1 MTGLESL
8 KLAFLK
14 FNLKFNSASSG
25 IIKLQ
30 THQEHLQLPQ
40 GWRIAHFA
48 DMVAILNSIVLNIY
62 YGMLRGQ
69 INMYLPPEHPN
80 NKIQK
85 WSLHVRNGLCSAIS
99 CPAWWGICRL
109 SHAMKTNP
117 YLHVYPKVRGVGGL
131 LWLVHNGI
139 RSGTKANTRHGQLLN
154 LLGRHRS
161 QCWVSVSIGFGFLFD
176 RRSIRNWSEYFPSTT
191 EHSKAKLGK
200 FQLSTLNCST
210 STSQSM

>member
-1 MTGLESL
+1 M

-14 FNLKFNSASSG
+14 FNLKFNSAALG

-40 GWRIAHFA
+40 GWGIAHFA
-48 DMVAILNSIVLNIY
+48 DMVAILNFIVLNIY

-85 WSLHVRNGLCSAIS
+85 WSPHLRNGLCSAIS

-109 SHAMKTNP
+109 LHTMKTNP
-117 YLHVYPKVRGVGGL
+117 YLHVYPKVRGVGVYFD
-131 LWLVHNGI
+131 WCIMASEVEQRPTLVTAGKLI
-139 RSGTKANTRHGQLLN
+139 RPAQKSM
-154 LLGRHRS
+154 LG
-161 QCWVSVSIGFGFLFD
+161 
-176 RRSIRNWSEYFPSTT
+176 
-191 EHSKAKLGK
+191 
-200 FQLSTLNCST
+200 
-210 STSQSM
+210 